1 MHQIVRHALALL
13 GLFILVAPSLSA
25 AQSEQR
31 IALVIGN
38 AAYQQGALPTTANDA
53 GLVAQTLQAAGFDV
67 VGARDLD
74 GDTLRH
80 TLRDFIQKAAASG
93 PDTVAMIY
101 LGGYAL
107 QMSGENFFVPV
118 DAILLRDTDLPV
130 EALRVSDYIRQ
141 LGTLPLRAGIFI
153 LDGAHAPPFTPSG
166 PPLAGGL
173 ALVEPDPNILVAFN
187 AAPGTIGPNE
197 PGPYGAY
204 AEALAEMIRQGGLSL
219 PELFNRVR
227 LRVNEITKGT
237 EVPWNAQHIQT
248 DFVFFERGP
257 DAPQAA
263 RPAEVAE
270 METRPI
276 RDFDAG
282 DAYIAAL
289 DRDTLQA
296 YEEFLAAFPDDRLAK
311 RVRAI
316 VAARREAI
324 TWRRSC
330 RADTPNAYWSYLR
343 RYPNGPHAWDARR
356 RLPALA
362 ADLEP
367 PQVFE
372 VMNYDVPP
380 PPPEEIVYV
389 ERPVIEFDDP
399 AYAFASPPPPPVFFL
414 PPTEPEFIVLPPPPP
429 PTALFVLPTPV
440 FVAMPTYVHPPAY
453 VAPPPN
459 NIIFANIHNTT
470 VINNAINKTV
480 VNNAATA
487 GTRNAVSSAP
497 GRATGG
503 AAPSVADPTVG
514 PTLPPSVAR
523 KAPPIQPQGS
533 KGPPGPAMG
542 QTPLIPAPAPQ
553 ANLPGN
559 QQPGL
564 PSNKLRPLPGASDQP
579 LPKPNF
585 APATTTPTQAN
596 RPGMV
601 TAIPGQASPAGSAH
615 PSGPP
620 ATVVPSAAPQGA
632 QPGVPAAAQPASSDA
647 APPTATVHSP
657 GPRPATTNTP
667 PSRSPQIVNRP
678 PPQSVTPPS
687 SPPIVNRS
695 PPPAVPNRPPAPR
708 PVGNQFS
715 PLPNASGPPAAVAP
729 GTAPHGKQPQLGV
742 PAAALPAAPGVLP
755 PGPTVRP
762 PGPQPLMKNLPSPPG
777 AKQTSPQS
785 VTPPAPLPAVHQSP
799 SPSTLANR
807 PRSVPPVVNR
817 PPSPPVASRPAPPP
831 PVVNRQSPAPAV
843 VTRLP
848 PPPPSAA
855 MNRPPAPPP
864 TAAARPTPQAA
875 KKCVVQNGKQICG

>member
-1 MHQIVRHALALL
+1 MHQVVRHALALL

-93 PDTVAMIY
+93 PA
-101 LGGYAL
+101 GR
-107 QMSGENFFVPV
+107 NR
-118 DAILLRDTDLPV
+118 RD
-130 EALRVSDYIRQ
+130 RSW
-141 LGTLPLRAGIFI
+141 
-153 LDGAHAPPFTPSG
+153 PPC

-219 PELFNRVR
+219 PEVFNRVR

-248 DFVFFERGP
+248 DFVFFERGR

-414 PPTEPEFIVLPPPPP
+414 PSTEPEFIVLPPPPP

-459 NIIFANIHNTT
+459 NIIFANIHNAT

-487 GTRNAVSSAP
+487 GTR
-497 GRATGG
+497 
-503 AAPSVADPTVG
+503 
-514 PTLPPSVAR
+514 
-523 KAPPIQPQGS
+523 
-533 KGPPGPAMG
+533 
-542 QTPLIPAPAPQ
+542 
-553 ANLPGN
+553 
-559 QQPGL
+559 
-564 PSNKLRPLPGASDQP
+564 
-579 LPKPNF
+579 
-585 APATTTPTQAN
+585 
-596 RPGMV
+596 
-601 TAIPGQASPAGSAH
+601 
-615 PSGPP
+615 
-620 ATVVPSAAPQGA
+620 
-632 QPGVPAAAQPASSDA
+632 
-647 APPTATVHSP
+647 
-657 GPRPATTNTP
+657 
-667 PSRSPQIVNRP
+667 
-678 PPQSVTPPS
+678 
-687 SPPIVNRS
+687 
-695 PPPAVPNRPPAPR
+695 
-708 PVGNQFS
+708 
-715 PLPNASGPPAAVAP
+715 
-729 GTAPHGKQPQLGV
+729 
-742 PAAALPAAPGVLP
+742 
-755 PGPTVRP
+755 
-762 PGPQPLMKNLPSPPG
+762 
-777 AKQTSPQS
+777 
-785 VTPPAPLPAVHQSP
+785 
-799 SPSTLANR
+799 
-807 PRSVPPVVNR
+807 
-817 PPSPPVASRPAPPP
+817 
-831 PVVNRQSPAPAV
+831 
-843 VTRLP
+843 
-848 PPPPSAA
+848 
-855 MNRPPAPPP
+855 
-864 TAAARPTPQAA
+864 
-875 KKCVVQNGKQICG
+875 